1 MGVNDKHYLGL
12 IDSGRFASSRAQQVL
27 AALELGE
34 SEFAVLP
41 GNARCHSF
49 LRQGLVHVF
58 RAVTACVNE
67 NFYHYVLCGFSSGP
81 GDLSANAGNSLI
93 SQLNQ
98 HISAVWNVAIFG
110 IFASAVSNISDAED
124 AESYNP
130 NSFLPDGHPSYFA
143 RFADP

>member
-1 MGVNDKHYLGL
+1 
-12 IDSGRFASSRAQQVL
+12 
-27 AALELGE
+27 
-34 SEFAVLP
+34 
-41 GNARCHSF
+41 SF

-98 HISAVWNVAIFG
+98 HISAVWNIAIFG
-110 IFASAVSNISDAED
+110 ILASGSNSIGDAENTKRHSANSHVPD
-124 AESYNP
+124 QHTVLFSMIFSSAES
-130 NSFLPDGHPSYFA
+130 L
-143 RFADP
+143 